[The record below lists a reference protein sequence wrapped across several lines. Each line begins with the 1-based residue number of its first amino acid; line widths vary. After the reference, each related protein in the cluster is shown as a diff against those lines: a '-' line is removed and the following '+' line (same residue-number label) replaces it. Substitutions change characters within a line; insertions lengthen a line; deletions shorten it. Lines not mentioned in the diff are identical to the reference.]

1 MEPCSSNTPPPA
13 PSPTCTSR
21 RTGLRWELAELPML
35 VERIIKAE
43 VYNYTGN
50 MTDVVIKKGGIIE
63 LPEALMSKLGLTIGK
78 KVVLS
83 IRDKELLLKP
93 VENITERITDSIKL
107 EDKKLIEEIVETEE
121 WV

>member
-1 MEPCSSNTPPPA
+1 
-13 PSPTCTSR
+13 
-21 RTGLRWELAELPML
+21 ML
-35 VERIIKAE
+35 LERIIKAE
-43 VYNYTGN
+43 VYNYNGN

-63 LPEALMSKLGLTIGK
+63 LPKALMSELGLTIGN

-121 WV
+121 WM